1 MTSPELTGDVDFAL
15 IRQTAHDA
23 YAAGLCVLPAS
34 PDGSK
39 RPTVRTWLEYQQ
51 ARPDEKTMTQMF
63 AVDRHGL
70 GVVCGAVSG
79 NLEMFEFDSAPAEK
93 LFREL
98 AASRGLSPLL
108 ECLDRGYSERTPGGG
123 LHWLYRLTEPV
134 AGNTKLASAPD
145 GKTLIETRGEGGWV
159 VVAPSGG
166 KTHPTG
172 RPYKLLAGSMDTIPA
187 LTSAEHHDLWNLAR
201 SLDQAPVRAESH
213 TSLGTEGPTGDR
225 PGDHFNARAT
235 WSDVLSPHGWQS
247 VFQSDLLTYWQR
259 PGKPKGVSATTGLR
273 NAADPTSDL
282 LWVFSTSTAF
292 EASRGYSKFSAYTML
307 KHGGDFPAAARA
319 LAAQGYGGGVA
330 HDASHGDGHR
340 PRTDYGNAE
349 RFVAQHGCD
358 LHYLMGARQWMYWDG
373 TRWRPDTTGKVMR
386 MAKDTTRHIYK
397 EAGDEE
403 DKTLR
408 TELGRWAK
416 QSEAQARLDAMIT
429 LAESEKGIAVTPDAL
444 DADPWL
450 FNVSNGTL
458 DLHTCTLRPHSR
470 DDLITKIAE
479 VAFDENATSEVW
491 EQFLERV
498 LPSPELRTY
507 VQQAVGYSLV
517 GVPSEDVLFFV
528 HGPTRTG
535 KSTFIEAMRS
545 TLGDYARVSDFEAF
559 VKRGNAGGA
568 RPEIARLEGAR
579 LVVSVEVEDGQE
591 LATALVKTL
600 TGGDK
605 VTARQLYKEAF
616 EFTPQ
621 FTLWIASNQHPHIP
635 DTDGAM
641 WERVREVP
649 FAVTIPPE
657 ERDPQVKRTLAN
669 PELSGAAI
677 LAWAVRGCLDWQ
689 KAGKLQTPMAV
700 LAATANYKANMDP
713 LASFLTAC
721 CVLTPDAWT
730 ASAALRAEYEGFCR
744 DFSESPVAGRAFANR
759 LTERGLKS
767 CTRGHANTRGW
778 LGIGLLNSREDASAA
793 SGTFSNSSIRG
804 EITWELPDLPLAA
817 ARSAR
822 SEQWERL

>member
-1 MTSPELTGDVDFAL
+1 
-15 IRQTAHDA
+15 
-23 YAAGLCVLPAS
+23 
-34 PDGSK
+34 
-39 RPTVRTWLEYQQ
+39 
-51 ARPDEKTMTQMF
+51 MTQLF
-63 AVDRHGL
+63 AGDRQGL
-70 GVVCGAVSG
+70 GVVCGGVSG
-79 NLEMFEFDSAPAEK
+79 NLEMFEFDSPPAEEQ
-93 LFREL
+93 FREL
-98 AASRGLSPLL
+98 AAIAGLSTLL
-108 ECLDRGYSERTPGGG
+108 DCLDRGYSERTPGGG
-123 LHWLYRLTEPV
+123 LHWLYRITEPV
-134 AGNTKLASAPD
+134 AGNIKLASAPD

-172 RPYKLLAGSMDTIPA
+172 RPYKMLDGSVNTIPT
-187 LTSAEHHDLWNLAR
+187 LTSVEQHELWNLAR
-201 SLDQAPVRAESH
+201 SLDQTPVRAESH
-213 TSLGTEGPTGDR
+213 ASPGTGGPTGDR
-225 PGDHFNARAT
+225 PGDDFNARAT
-235 WSDVLSPHGWQS
+235 WSEVLSPHGWQS
-247 VFQSDLLTYWQR
+247 VFQADLLTYWRR
-259 PGKPKGVSATTGLR
+259 PGKTIGISATTGLR

-282 LWVFSTSTAF
+282 LWAFTTSTAL
-292 EASRGYSKFSAYTML
+292 EANRGYTKFSGYTTL
-307 KHGGDFPAAARA
+307 NHGGDFSAAART
-319 LAAQGYGGGVA
+319 LAAQGYGGGVT

-349 RFVAQHGCD
+349 RLVAQHRCD

-386 MAKDTTRHIYK
+386 MAKNTTRHIYK
-397 EAGDEE
+397 EAGAEE

-416 QSEAQARLDAMIT
+416 QSESEVRLKAMIT
-429 LAESEKGIAVTPDAL
+429 LAESEQGIAVTPDAL

-450 FNVSNGTL
+450 LNVSNGTL
-458 DLHTCTLRPHSR
+458 DLHTGTLRPHSR

-491 EQFLERV
+491 ERFLERV

-517 GVPSEDVLFFV
+517 GVPTEDVLFFA

-535 KSTFIEAMRS
+535 KSTFMDAVRS
-545 TLGDYARVSDFEAF
+545 TFGDYARVADFEAF
-559 VKRGNAGGA
+559 VKRGNAGGP

-579 LVVSVEVEDGQE
+579 LVVAVEVEDGQK

-649 FAVTIPPE
+649 FVVTIPRE

-713 LASFLTAC
+713 LASFLNTC

-730 ASAALRAEYEGFCR
+730 SSAALRTEYERFCL
-744 DFSESPVAGRAFANR
+744 DFSESSVTASAFTDR
-759 LTERGLKS
+759 LKRLGLKS
-767 CTRGHANTRGW
+767 ASHGHANTRGW
-778 LGIGLLNSREDASAA
+778 VGIGLLNWREVASAA
-793 SGTFSNSSIRG
+793 SAANGTLSNSSIRG
-804 EITWELPDLPLAA
+804 EITRELSDQALAA

-822 SEQWERL
+822 SEQWEAF